1 MSLYRNKYPQQLF
14 RKQLWVTKVNHTSP
28 RQKELNKAIHS
39 LFYNPST
46 FFETSYDGKEV
57 VVGRKNPTVH
67 SFHCLPSHEACEGC
81 SVFSK
86 DVYLYKC

>member
-46 FFETSYDGKEV
+46 FF
-57 VVGRKNPTVH
+57 
-67 SFHCLPSHEACEGC
+67 
-81 SVFSK
+81 
-86 DVYLYKC
+86 